1 MTQQKVNLFLFG
13 EGAGGGQGGDAAA
26 QGQTPGRGETAGA
39 PTPRAQTP
47 DAQTTD
53 AQPSDAPEIDA
64 PETGT
69 PETDAPETGAGQDE
83 AQSDLAKEQQARFAA
98 RAASL
103 ARSIAQTAQIYP
115 QFDLHREMENP
126 RFLRLI
132 DAGLSVRETYETL
145 HRDELLR
152 LAVEQ
157 STHAARQ
164 AAYHAMAARRSR
176 PEESGASPAIVTR
189 PDPAAMSRRQREEI
203 SRRVLRGERVTF

>member
-26 QGQTPGRGETAGA
+26 QGQTPGRGETADA
-39 PTPRAQTP
+39 PTPRVQTP

-53 AQPSDAPEIDA
+53 AQPSDAPQTDA
-64 PETGT
+64 PQTG
-69 PETDAPETGAGQDE
+69 APETGAGQDE

>member
-39 PTPRAQTP
+39 PTPRVQTP

-64 PETGT
+64 PQIDA
-69 PETDAPETGAGQDE
+69 PQTDAPETGAGQDE
-83 AQSDLAKEQQARFAA
+83 AQSGLAKEQQARFAA